1 MQFHARTEEPHKK
14 RTDFKN
20 LLQMFPYVWAFR
32 WRVLIALGC
41 LVIAKVATVAV
52 PLILKRIVDA
62 LDVEASLLVL
72 PLGFLLAYG
81 ALRLTTA
88 IFNELRDVLFARVR
102 YRAIQN
108 LSTRVLE
115 HLHNLSLRFHLER
128 QTGSITRDLERGTQ
142 SLSSIINYMV
152 FIIVPTFVEL
162 GLVAAILLGAYA
174 LKFSVATLITI
185 VIYISF
191 TLLVTNWRMRY
202 RHEMNRLD
210 SKANSIA
217 VDSLLNYE
225 TVKYFNNERYELSRY
240 GETLS
245 QWENAAVKSIT
256 TMSMLNFGQ
265 AFIVAIGVTI
275 IMIFAAG
282 GVADGSMTLGDLV
295 LVNALMLQLFVPLN
309 TLGIVYRQITYSLA
323 DMDMLVKL
331 LQKDTEIKDAPE
343 ATSLDVNAAQ
353 IEFDDVSFSYNQDRE
368 ILRDVSLTIPSGHK
382 VAVVGASGAGKSTVA
397 RLLFRFYDV
406 TEGAVRID
414 GQDVR
419 ECTQQSL
426 HENIAV
432 VPQDTVLFNESIYFN
447 IQYAKPGAS
456 KEEIEQAARLANIHD
471 FIEQL
476 PQQYETIVGER
487 GLKLSGGEKQRVA
500 IARAV
505 LKNPRIVIFDEATS
519 SLDSQSESMILN
531 AMQEVTQG
539 VTTLVIAHRLS
550 TIVDADSIYVFDHG
564 RVVESGS
571 HRELLAKQGIY
582 ANMWAL
588 QQEERLA
595 EDMTHDGAE
604 SMAENVTENITSE
617 DGVLPR

>member
-1 MQFHARTEEPHKK
+1 MQFHARTEEPHKQ

-20 LLQMFPYVWAFR
+20 LLQMFPYVWAYR
-32 WRVLIALGC
+32 WRVLIALAC

-52 PLILKRIVDA
+52 PLILKRIVDT
-62 LDVEASLLVL
+62 LDVEASLLLL
-72 PLGFLLAYG
+72 PLGLLLAYG

-88 IFNELRDVLFARVR
+88 LFNELRDVLFARVR
-102 YRAIQN
+102 YRAIQK

-115 HLHNLSLRFHLER
+115 HLHNLPLRFHLER

-185 VIYISF
+185 ALYILF
-191 TLLVTNWRMRY
+191 TLLVTNWRMKY

-210 SKANSIA
+210 SQANSIA

-265 AFIVAIGVTI
+265 AFIIAIGVTI

-282 GVADGSMTLGDLV
+282 GVTDGSMTLGDLV

-331 LQKDTEIKDAPE
+331 LQKDTEIKDAQDAKQLE
-343 ATSLDVNAAQ
+343 ISAAQ
-353 IEFDDVSFSYNQDRE
+353 IEFDNVSFSYNKDRE
-368 ILRDVSLTIPSGHK
+368 ILHNVSITIPSGHK
-382 VAVVGASGAGKSTVA
+382 VAVVGASGAGKSTIA

-406 TEGAVRID
+406 TSGAVRID
-414 GQDVR
+414 GQNVR
-419 ECTQQSL
+419 DCTQQSL

-456 KEEIEQAARLANIHD
+456 REEIEQAAKLANIHD
-471 FIEQL
+471 FIKQL

-487 GLKLSGGEKQRVA
+487 GLKLSGGEKQRIA

-519 SLDSQSESMILN
+519 SLDSQSESMILK

-564 RVVESGS
+564 RVVESGN
-571 HRELLAKQGIY
+571 HRELLLQQGIY

-588 QQEERLA
+588 QQEEREA
-595 EDMTHDGAE
+595 EKAVE
-604 SMAENVTENITSE
+604 SAV
-617 DGVLPR
+617 

>member
-1 MQFHARTEEPHKK
+1 MQFHARTEEPHKQ

-20 LLQMFPYVWAFR
+20 LLQMFPYLWAYR
-32 WRVLIALGC
+32 WRVLIALAC

-52 PLILKRIVDA
+52 PLILKRIVDT
-62 LDVEASLLVL
+62 LDVEASLLLL
-72 PLGFLLAYG
+72 PLGLLLAYG

-88 IFNELRDVLFARVR
+88 LFNELRDVLFARVR
-102 YRAIQN
+102 YRAIQK

-115 HLHNLSLRFHLER
+115 HLHNLPLRFHLER

-162 GLVAAILLGAYA
+162 GLVAVILLSAYA
-174 LKFSVATLITI
+174 LKFSLATLVTI
-185 VIYISF
+185 VLYISF
-191 TLLVTNWRMRY
+191 TLLVTNWRMKY

-210 SKANSIA
+210 SQANSIA

-265 AFIVAIGVTI
+265 AFIIAIGVTI

-282 GVADGSMTLGDLV
+282 GVTDGSMTLGDLV

-331 LQKDTEIKDAPE
+331 LQKDTEIKDAQD
-343 ATSLDVNAAQ
+343 AKQLTVSAAQ
-353 IEFDDVSFSYNQDRE
+353 IEFDKVSFSYNQDRE
-368 ILRDVSLTIPSGHK
+368 ILRDVSITIPSGHK
-382 VAVVGASGAGKSTVA
+382 VAVVGASGAGKSTIA

-406 TEGAVRID
+406 TDGVVRID

-419 ECTQQSL
+419 SCTQQSL

-447 IQYAKPGAS
+447 IQYAKPGAT

-471 FIEQL
+471 FIEKL
-476 PQQYETIVGER
+476 PQGYETIVGER
-487 GLKLSGGEKQRVA
+487 GLKLSGGEKQRIA

-564 RVVESGS
+564 QVVESGN
-571 HRELLAKQGIY
+571 HRELLAQQGIY

-588 QQEERLA
+588 QQEEREA
-595 EDMTHDGAE
+595 EKAVE
-604 SMAENVTENITSE
+604 SEV
-617 DGVLPR
+617 

>member
-1 MQFHARTEEPHKK
+1 MQFHARTEEPHKQ
-14 RTDFKN
+14 RTDFRN
-20 LLQMFPYVWAFR
+20 LLQMFPYVWAYR
-32 WRVLIALGC
+32 WRVLIALAC
-41 LVIAKVATVAV
+41 LVIAKMATVAV
-52 PLILKRIVDA
+52 PLVLKQIVDS
-62 LDVEASLLVL
+62 LDVEASLLIL
-72 PLGFLLAYG
+72 PLGLLLAYG

-88 IFNELRDVLFARVR
+88 LFNELRDVLFARVR
-102 YRAIQN
+102 YRAIQK

-115 HLHNLSLRFHLER
+115 HLHNLPLRFHLER

-152 FIIVPTFVEL
+152 FIIIPTFVEL

-174 LKFSVATLITI
+174 LKFSFVTLLTVIAYIT
-185 VIYISF
+185 F
-191 TLLVTNWRMRY
+191 TLFVTNWRMKY

-265 AFIVAIGVTI
+265 GVIIAIGVTI
-275 IMIFAAG
+275 IMIFAAS
-282 GVADGSMTLGDLV
+282 GVTAGNMTLGDLV

-331 LQKDTEIKDAPE
+331 LKKDTEIKDADD
-343 ATSLDVNAAQ
+343 ARTLNVSAAN
-353 IEFDDVSFSYNQDRE
+353 IEFENVSFAYNQDRE
-368 ILRDVSLTIPSGHK
+368 ILHDVSITIPSGHK
-382 VAVVGASGAGKSTVA
+382 VAVVGPSGAGKSTIA

-406 TEGAVRID
+406 TAGVVRID

-419 ECTQQSL
+419 DCTQQSL

-447 IQYAKPGAS
+447 IQYAKPSATR
-456 KEEIEQAARLANIHD
+456 EEIEKAAKLANIHE

-476 PQQYETIVGER
+476 PQQYETVVGER
-487 GLKLSGGEKQRVA
+487 GLKLSGGEKQRIA

-505 LKNPRIVIFDEATS
+505 LKNPRILIFDEATS

-531 AMQEVTQG
+531 AMKEVTKG

-564 RVVESGS
+564 RVVESGN
-571 HRELLAKQGIY
+571 HRELLERQGIY

-588 QQEERLA
+588 QQEERAA
-595 EDMTHDGAE
+595 EKII
-604 SMAENVTENITSE
+604 ENII
-617 DGVLPR
+617 

>member
-1 MQFHARTEEPHKK
+1 MQFHARTEEPHKQ

-20 LLQMFPYVWAFR
+20 LLRMFPYVWAYR

-41 LVIAKVATVAV
+41 LIIAKVATVAV
-52 PLILKRIVDA
+52 PLILKRIVDT
-62 LDVEASLLVL
+62 LDVEASLLIL
-72 PLGFLLAYG
+72 PLGLLLAYG

-88 IFNELRDVLFARVR
+88 LFNEIRDVLFARVR
-102 YRAIQN
+102 YRAIQK

-115 HLHNLSLRFHLER
+115 HLHNLPLRFHLER

-152 FIIVPTFVEL
+152 FIILPTFVEL

-174 LKFSVATLITI
+174 LKFSFATLITI
-185 VIYISF
+185 ILYIGF
-191 TLLVTNWRMRY
+191 TLLVTNWRMKY

-210 SKANSIA
+210 SQANSIA

-265 AFIVAIGVTI
+265 ALIIAIGVTI

-282 GVADGSMTLGDLV
+282 GVADGTMTLGDLV

-331 LQKDTEIKDAPE
+331 LEKDTEIKDSKNAKQLNV
-343 ATSLDVNAAQ
+343 TAAQ
-353 IEFDDVSFSYNQDRE
+353 IEFDHVSFSYNQDRE
-368 ILRDVSLTIPSGHK
+368 ILKDVSFTIPSGHK
-382 VAVVGASGAGKSTVA
+382 LAVVGASGAGKSTIA

-406 TEGAVRID
+406 SEGAVRID

-447 IQYAKPGAS
+447 IQYAKPDAS
-456 KEEIEQAARLANIHD
+456 KGEIEQAARLANIHD

-476 PQQYETIVGER
+476 PQQYETVVGER
-487 GLKLSGGEKQRVA
+487 GLKLSGGEKQRIA

-531 AMQEVTQG
+531 AMKEVTKG

-564 RVVESGS
+564 RVVESGN
-571 HRELLAKQGIY
+571 HRELLAKNGIY

-588 QQEERLA
+588 QQEERLNQEA
-595 EDMTHDGAE
+595 NAKDGLL
-604 SMAENVTENITSE
+604 V
-617 DGVLPR
+617 

>member
-1 MQFHARTEEPHKK
+1 MQFHARTEEPHRQ

-20 LLQMFPYVWAFR
+20 LLQMFPYVWAYR
-32 WRVLIALGC
+32 WRVLIALAC
-41 LVIAKVATVAV
+41 LIIAKVATVAV
-52 PLILKRIVDA
+52 PLILKRIVDT
-62 LDVEASLLVL
+62 LDVEASLLIL
-72 PLGFLLAYG
+72 PLGLLLAYG

-88 IFNELRDVLFARVR
+88 LFNELRDVLFARVR
-102 YRAIQN
+102 YRAIQK

-115 HLHNLSLRFHLER
+115 HLHNLPLRFHLER

-174 LKFSVATLITI
+174 LKFSLATLITI
-185 VIYISF
+185 VLYILF
-191 TLLVTNWRMRY
+191 TLLVTNWRMKY

-210 SKANSIA
+210 SQANSIA

-265 AFIVAIGVTI
+265 GFIIAIGVTI

-282 GVADGSMTLGDLV
+282 GVTDGSMTLGDLV

-331 LQKDTEIKDAPE
+331 LQKDTEIKDAQD
-343 ATSLDVNAAQ
+343 ATLLKVTAAE
-353 IEFDDVSFSYNQDRE
+353 IEFDKVSFSYNQDRE
-368 ILRDVSLTIPSGHK
+368 ILRDVSITIPSGHK

-406 TEGAVRID
+406 SEGAVRID

-456 KEEIEQAARLANIHD
+456 KEEIEQAAKLANIHD

-487 GLKLSGGEKQRVA
+487 GLKLSGGEKQRIA

-564 RVVESGS
+564 QVVESGS
-571 HRELLAKQGIY
+571 HRELLAQQGIY

-588 QQEERLA
+588 QQEERATQNAADEVSKL
-595 EDMTHDGAE
+595 
-604 SMAENVTENITSE
+604 NV
-617 DGVLPR
+617 

>member
-1 MQFHARTEEPHKK
+1 MQFHARTEVPHKQ

-20 LLQMFPYVWAFR
+20 LLQMFPYVWAYR

-52 PLILKRIVDA
+52 PLILKGIVDS
-62 LDVEASLLVL
+62 LDIEASLLVL
-72 PLGFLLAYG
+72 PLGLLLAYG

-88 IFNELRDVLFARVR
+88 LFNELRDVLFARVR

-115 HLHNLSLRFHLER
+115 HLHQLPLRFHLER

-142 SLSSIINYMV
+142 SVSSIINYMV
-152 FIIVPTFVEL
+152 FIILPTFVEL
-162 GLVAAILLGAYA
+162 GLVAAILLSAYA
-174 LKFSVATLITI
+174 LKFSIVTLIAI
-185 VIYISF
+185 SLYILF
-191 TLLVTNWRMRY
+191 TLAVTNWRMQF

-210 SKANSIA
+210 SQANSIA

-225 TVKYFNNERYELSRY
+225 TVKYFNNEQYELSRY

-265 AFIVAIGVTI
+265 ALIIAVGVTF

-282 GVADGSMTLGDLV
+282 GVTAGTMTLGDLV

-323 DMDMLVKL
+323 DMDLLVQL
-331 LQKDTEIKDAPE
+331 LNKKTEINDAE
-343 ATSLDVNAAQ
+343 DATQLNVQAAQ
-353 IEFDDVSFSYNQDRE
+353 IEFDHVSFSYNPNRE
-368 ILRDVSLTIPSGHK
+368 ILHDVSIKIPSGHK
-382 VAVVGASGAGKSTVA
+382 VAVVGTSGAGKSTLA

-406 TEGAVRID
+406 TQGAVLID
-414 GQDVR
+414 GQDIR
-419 ECTQQSL
+419 NCTQESL
-426 HENIAV
+426 HQSIAV

-447 IQYAKPGAS
+447 IHYAKPSAS
-456 KEEIEQAARLANIHD
+456 KEEIVQAAKLANIHD
-471 FIEQL
+471 FIAKL
-476 PQQYETIVGER
+476 PNQYETIVGER
-487 GLKLSGGEKQRVA
+487 GLKLSGGEKQRIA

-505 LKNPRIVIFDEATS
+505 LKNPRILVFDEATS
-519 SLDSQSESMILN
+519 SLDSQSESVILN
-531 AMQEVTQG
+531 AMREVTQG

-550 TIVDADSIYVFDHG
+550 TIVDADAIYVLDQG
-564 RVVESGS
+564 RVIESGS
-571 HRELLAKQGIY
+571 HRELLEQDGVY
-582 ANMWAL
+582 ASMWAL
-588 QQEERLA
+588 QLEERTNREKPSQLVA
-595 EDMTHDGAE
+595 
-604 SMAENVTENITSE
+604 
-617 DGVLPR
+617 

>member
-1 MQFHARTEEPHKK
+1 MQFRSRTEEPHKQ

-20 LLQMFPYVWAFR
+20 LLKMFPYIWAYR
-32 WRVLIALGC
+32 WRVLIALAC

-52 PLILKRIVDA
+52 PLILKRIVDS
-62 LDVEASLLVL
+62 LDVEASLLLL
-72 PLGFLLAYG
+72 PLGLLLAYG

-88 IFNELRDVLFARVR
+88 LFNELRDVLFARVR
-102 YRAIQN
+102 YRAIQK

-115 HLHNLSLRFHLER
+115 HLHNLPLRFHLER

-162 GLVAAILLGAYA
+162 GLVAAILLTAYA

-185 VIYISF
+185 VLYIGF
-191 TLLVTNWRMRY
+191 TLLVTNWRMKY

-210 SKANSIA
+210 SQANSIA

-240 GETLS
+240 GQTLS

-265 AFIVAIGVTI
+265 AFIIAIGVTI
-275 IMIFAAG
+275 IMIFAAD
-282 GVADGSMTLGDLV
+282 GVADESMTLGDLV

-331 LQKDTEIKDAPE
+331 LQQDTEINDVPNAD
-343 ATSLDVNAAQ
+343 SLNVSAAN
-353 IEFDDVSFSYNQDRE
+353 IEFDNVSFSYNEDRE
-368 ILRDVSLTIPSGHK
+368 ILRDVSMIIPSGHK
-382 VAVVGASGAGKSTVA
+382 VAVVGPSGAGKSTIA

-419 ECTQQSL
+419 GCTQQSL

-447 IQYAKPGAS
+447 IQYAKPDAT
-456 KEEIEQAARLANIHD
+456 KAEIEQAARLANIHD

-487 GLKLSGGEKQRVA
+487 GLKLSGGEKQRIA

-564 RVVESGS
+564 RIIESGN
-571 HRELLAKQGIY
+571 HRELLALKGIY

-588 QQEERLA
+588 QQEERVA
-595 EDMTHDGAE
+595 EKVIEKTM
-604 SMAENVTENITSE
+604 
-617 DGVLPR
+617 L

>member
-1 MQFHARTEEPHKK
+1 MQFHARTEEPHKQ
-14 RTDFKN
+14 RTDFRN
-20 LLQMFPYVWAFR
+20 LLQMFPYVWAYR
-32 WRVLIALGC
+32 WRVLIALSC
-41 LVIAKVATVAV
+41 LVIAKMATVGV
-52 PLILKRIVDA
+52 PIVLKRIVDS
-62 LDVEASLLVL
+62 LDIEASLLIL
-72 PLGFLLAYG
+72 PLGLLLAYG

-88 IFNELRDVLFARVR
+88 LFNEIRDVLFARVR
-102 YRAIQN
+102 YRAIQK

-115 HLHNLSLRFHLER
+115 HLHNLPLRFHLER

-152 FIIVPTFVEL
+152 FIIIPTFVEL

-174 LKFSVATLITI
+174 LKFSLVTLLT
-185 VIYISF
+185 VIAYISF
-191 TLLVTNWRMRY
+191 TLFVTNWRMKY

-265 AFIVAIGVTI
+265 AVIIAIGVTI
-275 IMIFAAG
+275 IMIFAAD
-282 GVADGSMTLGDLV
+282 GVTAGNLTLGDLV

-331 LQKDTEIKDAPE
+331 LKKDTEIKDA
-343 ATSLDVNAAQ
+343 DNASTLNVSAAN
-353 IEFDDVSFSYNQDRE
+353 IEFDNVSFAYNQDRE
-368 ILRDVSLTIPSGHK
+368 ILYDVSITIPSGHK
-382 VAVVGASGAGKSTVA
+382 VAVVGPSGAGKSTIA

-406 TEGAVRID
+406 TAGVVRID

-432 VPQDTVLFNESIYFN
+432 VPQDTVLFNESIHFN
-447 IQYAKPGAS
+447 IQYARPHATR
-456 KEEIEQAARLANIHD
+456 EEIENAAKLANIHE

-476 PQQYETIVGER
+476 PQQYETVVGER
-487 GLKLSGGEKQRVA
+487 GLKLSGGEKQRIA

-505 LKNPRIVIFDEATS
+505 LKNPRILIFDEATS

-531 AMQEVTQG
+531 AMKEVTKG

-550 TIVDADSIYVFDHG
+550 TIVDADSIYVFDQG

-571 HRELLAKQGIY
+571 HHELLKRQGIY

-588 QQEERLA
+588 QQEERAA
-595 EDMTHDGAE
+595 EKIT
-604 SMAENVTENITSE
+604 ENVI
-617 DGVLPR
+617 

>member
-1 MQFHARTEEPHKK
+1 MQFHARTEEPHKQ

-20 LLQMFPYVWAFR
+20 LLQMFPYLWAYR
-32 WRVLIALGC
+32 WRVLIALAC

-52 PLILKRIVDA
+52 PLILKRIVDS
-62 LDVEASLLVL
+62 LDVEASLLLL
-72 PLGFLLAYG
+72 PLGLLLAYG

-102 YRAIQN
+102 YRAIQK

-115 HLHNLSLRFHLER
+115 HLHNLSLRFHIER

-185 VIYISF
+185 ILYIGF
-191 TLLVTNWRMRY
+191 TLLVTNWRMKY

-210 SKANSIA
+210 SQANSIA

-265 AFIVAIGVTI
+265 AFIIAIGVTI

-282 GVADGSMTLGDLV
+282 GVADGNMTLGDLV

-331 LQKDTEIKDAPE
+331 LQKDTEIKDAPN
-343 ATSLDVNAAQ
+343 AKPLKISAAQ
-353 IEFDDVSFSYNQDRE
+353 IEFDKVSFSYNQDRE
-368 ILRDVSLTIPSGHK
+368 ILRDVSITIPSGNK
-382 VAVVGASGAGKSTVA
+382 VSVVGPSGAGKSTIA

-406 TEGAVRID
+406 SEGAVRID

-456 KEEIEQAARLANIHD
+456 KEEIEQAAKLANIHD

-550 TIVDADSIYVFDHG
+550 TIVDADCIYVFDHG

-571 HRELLAKQGIY
+571 HRELLAQQGIY

-588 QQEERLA
+588 QQEERIAQDLESADKAA
-595 EDMTHDGAE
+595 ELK
-604 SMAENVTENITSE
+604 V
-617 DGVLPR
+617 

>member
-1 MQFHARTEEPHKK
+1 MQFHARIEEPHKQ

-20 LLQMFPYVWAFR
+20 LLQMFPYVWAYR
-32 WRVLIALGC
+32 WRVLIAFAC

-52 PLILKRIVDA
+52 PLILKRIVDS
-62 LDVEASLLVL
+62 LDVEASLLLL
-72 PLGFLLAYG
+72 PLGLLLAYG

-88 IFNELRDVLFARVR
+88 LFNELRDVLFARVR
-102 YRAIQN
+102 YRAIQK

-115 HLHNLSLRFHLER
+115 HLHNLPLRFHLER
-128 QTGSITRDLERGTQ
+128 QTGAITRDLERGTQ
-142 SLSSIINYMV
+142 SLSSVINYMV

-162 GLVAAILLGAYA
+162 GLVAVILLGAYA

-185 VIYISF
+185 ILYILF
-191 TLLVTNWRMRY
+191 TLLVTNWRMKY

-210 SKANSIA
+210 SQANSIA

-225 TVKYFNNERYELSRY
+225 TVKYFNNEHYELSRY

-265 AFIVAIGVTI
+265 AFIIAAGVTI
-275 IMIFAAG
+275 IMIFASG
-282 GVADGSMTLGDLV
+282 GVAAGNMTLGDLV

-331 LQKDTEIKDAPE
+331 LQKDTEIKDAQDAKQLE
-343 ATSLDVNAAQ
+343 VSAAQ
-353 IEFDDVSFSYNQDRE
+353 IEFDNVSFSYNQDRE
-368 ILRDVSLTIPSGHK
+368 ILKNVSITIPSGHK
-382 VAVVGASGAGKSTVA
+382 VAVVGPSGAGKSTIA

-419 ECTQQSL
+419 ECTQESL

-447 IQYAKPGAS
+447 IQYAKPGAD

-487 GLKLSGGEKQRVA
+487 GLKLSGGEKQRIA

-505 LKNPRIVIFDEATS
+505 LKNPRIIIFDEATS
-519 SLDSQSESMILN
+519 SLDSQSENMILN

-564 RVVESGS
+564 RMVESGS
-571 HRELLAKQGIY
+571 HRELLAQQGIY

-588 QQEERLA
+588 QQEERIA
-595 EDMTHDGAE
+595 Q
-604 SMAENVTENITSE
+604 NVTQESIE
-617 DGVLPR
+617 KAADLKV

>member
-1 MQFHARTEEPHKK
+1 MQFHARTEEPHKQ

-20 LLQMFPYVWAFR
+20 LLQMFPYLWAYR
-32 WRVLIALGC
+32 WRVLIALAC

-52 PLILKRIVDA
+52 PLILKQIVDS
-62 LDVEASLLVL
+62 LDIEASLLLL
-72 PLGFLLAYG
+72 PLGLLLAYG

-88 IFNELRDVLFARVR
+88 LFNELRDVLFARVR
-102 YRAIQN
+102 YRAIQK

-115 HLHNLSLRFHLER
+115 HLHNLPLRFHLER

-174 LKFSVATLITI
+174 LKFSFATLVTI
-185 VIYISF
+185 VLYIGF
-191 TLLVTNWRMRY
+191 TLLVTNWRMKY

-210 SKANSIA
+210 SQANSIA

-240 GETLS
+240 GATLS
-245 QWENAAVKSIT
+245 QWEDAAVKSIT

-265 AFIVAIGVTI
+265 AFIIAIGVTI

-282 GVADGSMTLGDLV
+282 GVVDGSMTLGDLV

-331 LQKDTEIKDAPE
+331 LAKDTEIKDAKE
-343 ATSLDVNAAQ
+343 ATELDVTAAK

-406 TEGAVRID
+406 TSGAVRID

-419 ECTQQSL
+419 SCTQQSL

-432 VPQDTVLFNESIYFN
+432 VPQDTVLFNESIFFN
-447 IQYAKPGAS
+447 IQYAKPDAS
-456 KEEIEQAARLANIHD
+456 QEEIEKAAKLANIHD
-471 FIEQL
+471 FIEKL
-476 PQQYETIVGER
+476 PQGYETVVGER

-550 TIVDADSIYVFDHG
+550 TIVDADSIYVFDQG
-564 RVVESGS
+564 KVVESGS
-571 HRELLAKQGIY
+571 HRELLNEQGIY

-588 QQEERLA
+588 QQEERA
-595 EDMTHDGAE
+595 AQEVVEEVAKKVMDPIDDVTH
-604 SMAENVTENITSE
+604 
-617 DGVLPR
+617 

>member
-1 MQFHARTEEPHKK
+1 MQFRSRTEEPHKQ

-20 LLQMFPYVWAFR
+20 LLKMFPYIWAYR
-32 WRVLIALGC
+32 WRVLIALAC

-52 PLILKRIVDA
+52 PLILKRIVDS
-62 LDVEASLLVL
+62 LDVEASLLLL
-72 PLGFLLAYG
+72 PLGLLLAYG

-102 YRAIQN
+102 YRAILK

-115 HLHNLSLRFHLER
+115 HLHNLPLRFHLER

-152 FIIVPTFVEL
+152 FIIVPTIVEL
-162 GLVAAILLGAYA
+162 GLVAAILLSAYA

-185 VIYISF
+185 VLYIGF
-191 TLLVTNWRMRY
+191 TLLVTNWRMKY
-202 RHEMNRLD
+202 RHEMNRFD
-210 SKANSIA
+210 SQANSIA

-225 TVKYFNNERYELSRY
+225 TVKYFNNERYELARY

-331 LQKDTEIKDAPE
+331 LQKDTEIKDMQNAD
-343 ATSLDVNAAQ
+343 SLKVSAAN
-353 IEFDDVSFSYNQDRE
+353 IEFDNVSFSYNEDRE
-368 ILRDVSLTIPSGHK
+368 ILHNVSITIPSGHK
-382 VAVVGASGAGKSTVA
+382 VAVVGPSGAGKSTIA

-564 RVVESGS
+564 RMIESGS
-571 HRELLAKQGIY
+571 HRELLALKGTY

-588 QQEERLA
+588 QQEERVADKVIEKSLQ
-595 EDMTHDGAE
+595 
-604 SMAENVTENITSE
+604 
-617 DGVLPR
+617 

>member
-1 MQFHARTEEPHKK
+1 MQFHVRTEEPHKQ

-20 LLQMFPYVWAFR
+20 LLQMFPYVWAYR
-32 WRVLIALGC
+32 WRVLIALAC

-52 PLILKRIVDA
+52 PLILKRIVDS
-62 LDVEASLLVL
+62 LDVEASLLLL
-72 PLGFLLAYG
+72 PLGLLLAYG

-88 IFNELRDVLFARVR
+88 LFNELRDMLFARVR
-102 YRAIQN
+102 YRAIQK

-115 HLHNLSLRFHLER
+115 HLHNLPLRFHLEKK
-128 QTGSITRDLERGTQ
+128 TGSITRDLERGTQ
-142 SLSSIINYMV
+142 SLSSVINYMV

-162 GLVAAILLGAYA
+162 GLVGAILLGAYA

-185 VIYISF
+185 ILYILF
-191 TLLVTNWRMRY
+191 TLLVTNWRMKY

-210 SKANSIA
+210 SQANSIA

-225 TVKYFNNERYELSRY
+225 TVKYFNNEHYELSRY

-265 AFIVAIGVTI
+265 AFIIAVGVTT

-282 GVADGSMTLGDLV
+282 GVTAGNMTLGDLV
-295 LVNALMLQLFVPLN
+295 LINALMLQLFVPLN

-331 LQKDTEIKDAPE
+331 LQKDTEIKDAQDAKQLE
-343 ATSLDVNAAQ
+343 VSAAQ
-353 IEFDDVSFSYNQDRE
+353 IEFDNVSFSYNQDRE
-368 ILRDVSLTIPSGHK
+368 ILNNVSITIPSGHK
-382 VAVVGASGAGKSTVA
+382 VAVVGPSGAGKSTIA

-419 ECTQQSL
+419 ECTQESL

-476 PQQYETIVGER
+476 PQQYETVVGER
-487 GLKLSGGEKQRVA
+487 GLKLSGGEKQRIA

-505 LKNPRIVIFDEATS
+505 LKNPKIIIFDEATS
-519 SLDSQSESMILN
+519 SLDSQSENMILN

-550 TIVDADSIYVFDHG
+550 TIVDADCIYVFDHG
-564 RVVESGS
+564 RMVESGS
-571 HRELLAKQGIY
+571 HRELLAQQGIY

-588 QQEERLA
+588 QQEERIA
-595 EDMTHDGAE
+595 Q
-604 SMAENVTENITSE
+604 NVTKSQLKS
-617 DGVLPR
+617 G

>member
-1 MQFHARTEEPHKK
+1 MQFHARTEEPHKQ

-20 LLQMFPYVWAFR
+20 LLQMFPYVWAYR
-32 WRVLIALGC
+32 WRVLIALAC

-52 PLILKRIVDA
+52 PLILKRIVDS
-62 LDVEASLLVL
+62 LDVEASLLLL
-72 PLGFLLAYG
+72 PLGLLLAYG

-88 IFNELRDVLFARVR
+88 LFNELRDVLFARVR
-102 YRAIQN
+102 YRAIQK

-115 HLHNLSLRFHLER
+115 HLHNLSLRFHIER

-162 GLVAAILLGAYA
+162 GLVAAILLSAYA

-185 VIYISF
+185 ILYIGF
-191 TLLVTNWRMRY
+191 TLLVTNWRMKY

-210 SKANSIA
+210 SQANSIA

-265 AFIVAIGVTI
+265 AFIIAIGVTI

-282 GVADGSMTLGDLV
+282 GVADGNMTLGDLV

-331 LQKDTEIKDAPE
+331 LQKDTEIKDAPN
-343 ATSLDVNAAQ
+343 AKPLKISAAQ
-353 IEFDDVSFSYNQDRE
+353 IEFDKVSFSYNQDRE
-368 ILRDVSLTIPSGHK
+368 ILRDVSITIPSGHK
-382 VAVVGASGAGKSTVA
+382 VAVVGPSGAGKSTIA

-406 TEGAVRID
+406 SEGAVRID

-456 KEEIEQAARLANIHD
+456 KEEIEQAAKLANIHD

-571 HRELLAKQGIY
+571 HRELLAQQGIY

-588 QQEERLA
+588 QQEERIAQDLESADKAA
-595 EDMTHDGAE
+595 ELK
-604 SMAENVTENITSE
+604 V
-617 DGVLPR
+617 

>member
-1 MQFHARTEEPHKK
+1 MQFHARTEEPHKQ

-20 LLQMFPYVWAFR
+20 LLQMFPYVWAYR
-32 WRVLIALGC
+32 WRVLIALSC
-41 LVIAKVATVAV
+41 LIIAKVATVAV
-52 PLILKRIVDA
+52 PLVLKGIVDS
-62 LDVEASLLVL
+62 LDIEASLVVL
-72 PLGFLLAYG
+72 PLGLLLAYG

-88 IFNELRDVLFARVR
+88 LFNELRDVLFARVR
-102 YRAIQN
+102 YRAIQK

-115 HLHNLSLRFHLER
+115 HLHQLPLRFHIER

-152 FIIVPTFVEL
+152 FIILPTIVEL

-174 LKFSVATLITI
+174 LKFSFVTLITTVLYI
-185 VIYISF
+185 VF
-191 TLLVTNWRMRY
+191 TLAVTNWRMKY

-210 SKANSIA
+210 SQANSIA

-225 TVKYFNNERYELSRY
+225 TVKYFNNERYELERY
-240 GETLS
+240 GNTLS

-265 AFIVAIGVTI
+265 ALIIAVGVTL
-275 IMIFAAG
+275 IMIFAAT
-282 GVADGSMTLGDLV
+282 GVATGTMTLGDLV

-323 DMDMLVKL
+323 DMDMLVQL
-331 LQKDTEIKDAPE
+331 LNKDTEIKDAE
-343 ATSLDVNAAQ
+343 NATQLNVHAAQ
-353 IEFDDVSFSYNQDRE
+353 IEFDHVTFFYNKDRQILHDVSIN
-368 ILRDVSLTIPSGHK
+368 IPSGHK
-382 VAVVGASGAGKSTVA
+382 VAVVGPSGAGKSTLA

-406 TEGAVRID
+406 TTGAVRID

-426 HENIAV
+426 HQAIAV

-447 IQYAKPGAS
+447 IHYAKPGAS
-456 KEEIEQAARLANIHD
+456 KEEVVQAAKLANIHD
-471 FIEQL
+471 FIDQL
-476 PQQYETIVGER
+476 PKKYATIVGER
-487 GLKLSGGEKQRVA
+487 GLKLSGGEKQRIA

-505 LKNPRIVIFDEATS
+505 LKNPRIIIFDEATS
-519 SLDSQSESMILN
+519 SLDSQSENVILN

-550 TIVDADSIYVFDHG
+550 TVVDADTIYVLDQG
-564 RVVESGS
+564 QVVESGS
-571 HRELLAKQGIY
+571 HRALLEQQGIY
-582 ANMWAL
+582 ADMWAL
-588 QQEERLA
+588 QQEERDA
-595 EDMTHDGAE
+595 EEPATLVA
-604 SMAENVTENITSE
+604 
-617 DGVLPR
+617 

>member
-1 MQFHARTEEPHKK
+1 MQFRSRTEEPHKQ

-20 LLQMFPYVWAFR
+20 LLKMFPYIWAYR
-32 WRVLIALGC
+32 WRVLIALVC

-52 PLILKRIVDA
+52 PLILKRIVDS
-62 LDVEASLLVL
+62 LDVEASLLLL
-72 PLGFLLAYG
+72 PLGLLLAYG

-102 YRAIQN
+102 YRAIQK

-115 HLHNLSLRFHLER
+115 HLHNLPLRFHLER

-142 SLSSIINYMV
+142 SLSAIINYMV

-185 VIYISF
+185 ILYIGF
-191 TLLVTNWRMRY
+191 TLLVTNWRMKY

-210 SKANSIA
+210 SQASSIA

-265 AFIVAIGVTI
+265 AFIIAIGVTI

-331 LQKDTEIKDAPE
+331 LQKDTEIKDVQHAD
-343 ATSLDVNAAQ
+343 SLKVSTAK
-353 IEFDDVSFSYNQDRE
+353 IEFDNVSFSYNEDRE
-368 ILRDVSLTIPSGHK
+368 ILNDVSLSIPSGHK
-382 VAVVGASGAGKSTVA
+382 VAVVGPSGAGKSTIA

-414 GQDVR
+414 DQDVR

-487 GLKLSGGEKQRVA
+487 GLKLSGGEKQRIA

-564 RVVESGS
+564 RIIESGN
-571 HRELLAKQGIY
+571 HRELLALKGTY

-588 QQEERLA
+588 QQEERVA
-595 EDMTHDGAE
+595 EKVIE
-604 SMAENVTENITSE
+604 KSKQ
-617 DGVLPR
+617 

>member
-1 MQFHARTEEPHKK
+1 MQFHARTEEPHKQ

-20 LLQMFPYVWAFR
+20 LLQMFPYVWAYR
-32 WRVLIALGC
+32 WRVLIALSC
-41 LVIAKVATVAV
+41 LIIAKVATVAV
-52 PLILKRIVDA
+52 PLVLKGIVDS
-62 LDVEASLLVL
+62 LDIEASLVVL
-72 PLGFLLAYG
+72 PLGLLLAYG

-88 IFNELRDVLFARVR
+88 LFNELRDVLFARVR
-102 YRAIQN
+102 YRAIQK

-115 HLHNLSLRFHLER
+115 HLHQLPLRFHIER

-152 FIIVPTFVEL
+152 FIILPTIVEL

-174 LKFSVATLITI
+174 LKFSFVTLITI
-185 VIYISF
+185 VLYIVF
-191 TLLVTNWRMRY
+191 TLSVTNWRMKY

-210 SKANSIA
+210 SQANSIA

-225 TVKYFNNERYELSRY
+225 TVKYFNNERYELERY
-240 GETLS
+240 GNTLS

-265 AFIVAIGVTI
+265 ALIIAVGVTL
-275 IMIFAAG
+275 IMIFAAT
-282 GVADGSMTLGDLV
+282 GVATGTMTLGDLV

-323 DMDMLVKL
+323 DMDMLVQL
-331 LQKDTEIKDAPE
+331 LNKDTEIKDAE
-343 ATSLDVNAAQ
+343 NATQLNVHAAQ
-353 IEFDDVSFSYNQDRE
+353 IEFDHVTFFYNKDRQILHDVSIN
-368 ILRDVSLTIPSGHK
+368 IPSGHK
-382 VAVVGASGAGKSTVA
+382 VAVVGPSGAGKSTLA

-406 TEGAVRID
+406 TTGAVRID

-426 HENIAV
+426 HQAIAV

-447 IQYAKPGAS
+447 IHYAKPGAS
-456 KEEIEQAARLANIHD
+456 KEEVVQAAKLANIHD
-471 FIEQL
+471 FIDQL
-476 PQQYETIVGER
+476 PKKYATIVGER
-487 GLKLSGGEKQRVA
+487 GLKLSGGEKQRIA

-505 LKNPRIVIFDEATS
+505 LKNPRIIIFDEATS
-519 SLDSQSESMILN
+519 SLDSQSENVILN
-531 AMQEVTQG
+531 SMQEVTQG

-550 TIVDADSIYVFDHG
+550 TVVDADTIYVLDQG
-564 RVVESGS
+564 QVVESGS
-571 HRELLAKQGIY
+571 HRALLEQQGIY

-588 QQEERLA
+588 QQEERDA
-595 EDMTHDGAE
+595 EEPATLVA
-604 SMAENVTENITSE
+604 
-617 DGVLPR
+617 

>member
-1 MQFHARTEEPHKK
+1 MQFRSRTEEPHKQ

-20 LLQMFPYVWAFR
+20 LLKMFPYIWAYR

-41 LVIAKVATVAV
+41 LIIAKVATVAV
-52 PLILKRIVDA
+52 PLILKRIVDS
-62 LDVEASLLVL
+62 LDVEASLLLL
-72 PLGFLLAYG
+72 PLGLLLAYG

-102 YRAIQN
+102 YRAIQK

-115 HLHNLSLRFHLER
+115 HLHNLPLRFHLER

-162 GLVAAILLGAYA
+162 GLVAVILLGAYA

-185 VIYISF
+185 ILYIGF
-191 TLLVTNWRMRY
+191 TLLVTNWRMKY

-210 SKANSIA
+210 SQASSIA

-265 AFIVAIGVTI
+265 AFIIAIGVTI

-282 GVADGSMTLGDLV
+282 GVADGTMTLGDLV

-331 LQKDTEIKDAPE
+331 LQKDTEIKDLHNADD
-343 ATSLDVNAAQ
+343 LKVNAAK
-353 IEFDDVSFSYNQDRE
+353 IEFDNVSFSYNEDRE
-368 ILRDVSLTIPSGHK
+368 ILHDVSITIPSGHK
-382 VAVVGASGAGKSTVA
+382 VAVVGPSGAGKSTIA

-406 TEGAVRID
+406 TKGAVRID

-456 KEEIEQAARLANIHD
+456 KEEIEHAAKLANIHD

-487 GLKLSGGEKQRVA
+487 GLKLSGGEKQRIA

-550 TIVDADSIYVFDHG
+550 TIVDADSIYVFDKG
-564 RVVESGS
+564 RMIESGS
-571 HRELLAKQGIY
+571 HRELLALKGTY

-588 QQEERLA
+588 QQEERIA
-595 EDMTHDGAE
+595 EKVIEKSAQ
-604 SMAENVTENITSE
+604 
-617 DGVLPR
+617 

>member
-1 MQFHARTEEPHKK
+1 MQFYSRTESPHKH

-20 LLQMFPYVWAFR
+20 LLQMFPYVWAYR

-52 PLILKRIVDA
+52 PIVLKGIVDS
-62 LDVEASLLVL
+62 LDIEASMLVL
-72 PLGFLLAYG
+72 PLGLLLAYG

-88 IFNELRDVLFARVR
+88 LFNELRDVLFARVR
-102 YRAIQN
+102 YRAIQK
-108 LSTRVLE
+108 LATRVLE
-115 HLHNLSLRFHLER
+115 HLHQLPLRFHLER

-152 FIIVPTFVEL
+152 FIILPTIVEL
-162 GLVAAILLGAYA
+162 TLVAAILFGAYA
-174 LKFSVATLITI
+174 IKFSLVTLSTVA
-185 VIYISF
+185 IYVLF
-191 TLLVTNWRMRY
+191 TLAVTNWRMKF

-217 VDSLLNYE
+217 VDSLLNFE
-225 TVKYFNNERYELSRY
+225 TVKYFNNEHYELSRY
-240 GETLS
+240 GNTLS

-265 AFIVAIGVTI
+265 AAIIAGGVTF
-275 IMIFAAG
+275 IMIFAAA
-282 GVADGSMTLGDLV
+282 GVSTGTMTLGDLV

-323 DMDMLVKL
+323 DMDLLVKL
-331 LQKDTEIKDAPE
+331 LNKETEIKDAE
-343 ATSLDVNAAQ
+343 FATELQVHAAD
-353 IEFDDVSFSYNQDRE
+353 IEFDHVSFSYQKNRE
-368 ILRDVSLTIPSGHK
+368 ILNDVSIKIPSGHK
-382 VAVVGASGAGKSTVA
+382 VAVVGPSGAGKSTIA

-406 TEGAVRID
+406 TNGAVRID

-419 ECTQQSL
+419 NCTQESL
-426 HENIAV
+426 HQAIAV

-447 IQYAKPGAS
+447 IHYAKPGAS
-456 KEEIEQAARLANIHD
+456 KDEIVRAAKLANIHD

-476 PQQYETIVGER
+476 PQQYDTVVGER
-487 GLKLSGGEKQRVA
+487 GLKLSGGEKQRIA

-505 LKNPRIVIFDEATS
+505 LKNPRILIFDEATS
-519 SLDSQSESMILN
+519 SLDSQSENVILN

-550 TIVDADSIYVFDHG
+550 TVVDADTIYVLDKG
-564 RVVESGS
+564 ELVESGS
-571 HRELLAKQGIY
+571 HRELLAQQGMY
-582 ANMWAL
+582 ARMWTL
-588 QQEERLA
+588 QQEERAA
-595 EDMTHDGAE
+595 EDA
-604 SMAENVTENITSE
+604 AALVA
-617 DGVLPR
+617 

>member
-62 LDVEASLLVL
+62 LDVEVSVLVL

-108 LSTRVLE
+108 LSTRVLQ
-115 HLHNLSLRFHLER
+115 HLHNLPLRFHLER

-162 GLVAAILLGAYA
+162 GLVAVILLGAYA

-185 VIYISF
+185 VLYISF
-191 TLLVTNWRMRY
+191 TLLVTNWRMKY

-225 TVKYFNNERYELSRY
+225 TVKYFNNERYELTRY

-265 AFIVAIGVTI
+265 AFIIAIGVTI
-275 IMIFAAG
+275 IMIFAAD
-282 GVADGSMTLGDLV
+282 GVTDGSMTLGDLV

-343 ATSLDVNAAQ
+343 ASSLMVNAAQ
-353 IEFDDVSFSYNQDRE
+353 IEFDNVSFSYNEDRE
-368 ILRDVSLTIPSGHK
+368 ILRNVSLRIPSGHK

-406 TEGAVRID
+406 TDGAVRID

-447 IQYAKPGAS
+447 IKYAKPDAS
-456 KEEIEQAARLANIHD
+456 KEEIEQAAKLANIHD

-564 RVVESGS
+564 QVVESGS
-571 HRELLAKQGIY
+571 HRELLDKQGIY

-588 QQEERLA
+588 QQEERIA
-595 EDMTHDGAE
+595 QEVVDKA
-604 SMAENVTENITSE
+604 
-617 DGVLPR
+617 GV

>member
-20 LLQMFPYVWAFR
+20 LLQMFPYLWSFR

-62 LDVEASLLVL
+62 LDVEASLLIL

-102 YRAIQN
+102 YHAIQN

-162 GLVAAILLGAYA
+162 GLVAAILLSAYA

-191 TLLVTNWRMRY
+191 TLLVTNWRMKY

-210 SKANSIA
+210 SKANAIA

-265 AFIVAIGVTI
+265 AFIIAIGVTI

-353 IEFDDVSFSYNQDRE
+353 IEFDNVSFSYNQDRE

-571 HRELLAKQGIY
+571 HRELLAMQGIY

-595 EDMTHDGAE
+595 EDMAQDGIL
-604 SMAENVTENITSE
+604 TK
-617 DGVLPR
+617 

>member
-1 MQFHARTEEPHKK
+1 MQFHARTEEPHKQ

-20 LLQMFPYVWAFR
+20 LLQMFPYVWAYR
-32 WRVLIALGC
+32 WRVLIALAC

-52 PLILKRIVDA
+52 PLILKRIVDS
-62 LDVEASLLVL
+62 LDIEASLLLL
-72 PLGFLLAYG
+72 PLGLLLAYG

-88 IFNELRDVLFARVR
+88 LFNELRDVLFARVR
-102 YRAIQN
+102 YRAIQK

-115 HLHNLSLRFHLER
+115 HLHNLPLRFHLEKK
-128 QTGSITRDLERGTQ
+128 TGSITRDLERGTQ

-152 FIIVPTFVEL
+152 FIIVPTIVEL

-174 LKFSVATLITI
+174 LKFSIATLITI
-185 VIYISF
+185 VAYIVF
-191 TLLVTNWRMRY
+191 TLLVTNWRMKY

-256 TMSMLNFGQ
+256 TMSVLNFGQ
-265 AFIVAIGVTI
+265 AFIIAIGVTM

-282 GVADGSMTLGDLV
+282 GVVDGTMTLGDLV

-331 LQKDTEIKDAPE
+331 LEKDTEIKDANH
-343 ATSLDVNAAQ
+343 ASQLNVRAAE
-353 IEFDDVSFSYNQDRE
+353 IEFDNVSFSYNQDRE
-368 ILRDVSLTIPSGHK
+368 ILHNVSFTIPSGHK
-382 VAVVGASGAGKSTVA
+382 VAVVGPSGAGKSTLA

-406 TEGAVRID
+406 TSGAVRID

-426 HENIAV
+426 HESIAV

-447 IQYAKPGAS
+447 IQYAKPDAS
-456 KEEIEQAARLANIHD
+456 KEEVEQAARLANIHD
-471 FIEQL
+471 FIKQL
-476 PQQYETIVGER
+476 PKQYETIVGER
-487 GLKLSGGEKQRVA
+487 GLKLSGGEKQRIA

-505 LKNPRIVIFDEATS
+505 LKNPRIIIFDEATS

-531 AMQEVTQG
+531 AMKEVTKG
-539 VTTLVIAHRLS
+539 VSTLVIAHRLS
-550 TIVDADSIYVFDHG
+550 TIVDADCIHVFDQG
-564 RVVESGS
+564 RLVESGN
-571 HRELLAKQGIY
+571 HRELLAQQGIY
-582 ANMWAL
+582 ANLWAL
-588 QQEERLA
+588 QQEERAA
-595 EDMTHDGAE
+595 EKAVDVVA
-604 SMAENVTENITSE
+604 
-617 DGVLPR
+617 